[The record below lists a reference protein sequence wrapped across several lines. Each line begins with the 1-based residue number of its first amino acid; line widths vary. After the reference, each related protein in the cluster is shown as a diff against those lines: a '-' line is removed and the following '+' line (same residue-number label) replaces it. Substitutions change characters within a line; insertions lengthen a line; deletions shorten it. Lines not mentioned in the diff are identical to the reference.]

1 MTRLISLATSCCHR
15 RRPSMWYRRVAFSGY
30 NDSVQCVFRAFTS
43 TPSYNQENEHVS
55 PPQSS
60 LEITPAGKGAPPP
73 AVDLGPIEVASKSM
87 GQVIFLGSPASGGV
101 IFASLALGDPKLAAF
116 AALGAITANTTSR
129 IIGLDG
135 ETWNDGLWGYNGA
148 LVGCAASVF
157 GPAYFPYAVISTL
170 IGAAAAPLVS
180 ASLKGAL
187 SQPQW
192 TWSFNIVALTSLLRT
207 RPLLPN
213 TNDDDVAT
221 PTTVFEDVQKLLE
234 TYGTSVNSLTA
245 GVEPV
250 LLSPL
255 TGISQIFVVNSSLT
269 GAGILAATAMYSPM
283 LALHAVG
290 GCATGSAVGYLLG
303 ADVTAISD
311 GLWGYNSCLASMAV
325 GVFFVN
331 SPQTM
336 VLSAT
341 NAAASAA
348 LFGAMGP
355 IFGAYGVPCLTLP
368 FCIVATASYLLEGH
382 IPGLKLAKNPH
393 SPEKNK

>member
-1 MTRLISLATSCCHR
+1 MASRCHR
-15 RRPSMWYRRVAFSGY
+15 QRPSTWYRQVAVPGY
-30 NDSVQCVFRAFTS
+30 ADSVQCVAFRALSS
-43 TPSYNQENEHVS
+43 TPSHSQKEKDDSS
-55 PPQSS
+55 PSS
-60 LEITPAGKGAPPP
+60 LDGTSAVNDAPPP
-73 AVDLGPIEVASKSM
+73 TGDLGPIVVANKSM

-101 IFASLALGDPKLAAF
+101 IFASLALGDPKLAAY
-116 AALGAITANTTSR
+116 AALGTITANTTSR
-129 IIGLDG
+129 IVGLDR
-135 ETWNDGLWGYNGA
+135 ETWNNGLWGYNGA

-157 GPAYFPYAVISTL
+157 GPAYYPYTVLTTL
-170 IGAAAAPLVS
+170 IGAAATPLVS
-180 ASLKGAL
+180 ASLGSVL

-207 RPLLPN
+207 RPLLPS
-213 TNDDDVAT
+213 TNDDDVST
-221 PTTVFEDVQKLLE
+221 HTTGFEDVQKLYETLE
-234 TYGTSVNSLTA
+234 TSVNSVTA

-250 LLSPL
+250 ILSPL
-255 TGISQIFVVNSSLT
+255 TGISQIFVVNSPLT
-269 GAGILAATAMYSPM
+269 GAGIVAATAMYSPM

-290 GCATGSAVGYLLG
+290 GCATGSLVGYLLG
-303 ADVTAISD
+303 ADISAISD

-341 NAAASAA
+341 SAAASAA

-368 FCIVATASYLLEGH
+368 FCTVATASYLLAGH
-382 IPGLKLAKNPH
+382 IPGLKLAKDPH
-393 SPEKNK
+393 SPEKNM